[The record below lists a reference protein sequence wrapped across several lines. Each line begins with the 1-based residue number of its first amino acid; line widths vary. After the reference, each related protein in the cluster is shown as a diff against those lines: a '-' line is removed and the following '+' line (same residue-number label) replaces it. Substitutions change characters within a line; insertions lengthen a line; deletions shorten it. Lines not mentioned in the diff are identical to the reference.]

1 MKNFVTLREAEKFAK
16 KKINKK
22 IFNWLQSGAE
32 DNYTL
37 EKNFADLK
45 RIQIKPLHLSKVET
59 INLVSNFFGNK
70 ISSPIILSPMGHQTQ
85 FHKNG
90 EEEMGKG
97 IDEINSIAFFSTQGR
112 ISLNDIRKK

>member
-37 EKNFADLK
+37 EKNL
-45 RIQIKPLHLSKVET
+45 QI
-59 INLVSNFFGNK
+59 
-70 ISSPIILSPMGHQTQ
+70 
-85 FHKNG
+85 
-90 EEEMGKG
+90 
-97 IDEINSIAFFSTQGR
+97 
-112 ISLNDIRKK
+112 

>member
-1 MKNFVTLREAEKFAK
+1 MKNFVTLREAEKFK

-45 RIQIKPLHLSKVET
+45 RIQIKLTPQQSR
-59 INLVSNFFGNK
+59 NY
-70 ISSPIILSPMGHQTQ
+70 
-85 FHKNG
+85 
-90 EEEMGKG
+90 
-97 IDEINSIAFFSTQGR
+97 
-112 ISLNDIRKK
+112 